1 MPAIAEALRD
11 IRSTL
16 PQGVELVAVSKF
28 HPAEAIAE
36 AYQAGQRAFG
46 ESRIQELLVKIPALP
61 EDIRWHFIGHLQT
74 NKVRQVVG
82 RVDLIESVDSLHLLQ
97 AVSDCAQRLGRV
109 QDILLEVNIAGE
121 ASKSGF
127 TPDGVFGGVEK
138 AEELPGVRLRGIMC
152 IPPAAQDVGGNRK
165 FFRKT
170 YQIYV
175 DIISKM
181 VDNREDLSCLS
192 MGMSR
197 DFADAVREGATL
209 VRVGTG
215 LFGPRG

>member
-1 MPAIAEALRD
+1 M
-11 IRSTL
+11 
-16 PQGVELVAVSKF
+16 
-28 HPAEAIAE
+28 
-36 AYQAGQRAFG
+36 
-46 ESRIQELLVKIPALP
+46 
-61 EDIRWHFIGHLQT
+61 
-74 NKVRQVVG
+74 VG

-138 AEELPGVRLRGIMC
+138 AQELPGVRLRGIMC